1 MPAHNHAWSVYDGT
15 VHCPGLT
22 VNGPILFILTHRL
35 MIAHRAKGVYGASQ
49 QKTDTF
55 RKIYIMLITP
65 ALAQSGGLSGGGL
78 GGLMPIVLVM
88 VIFYFLLIRPQQK
101 RAKQHKEMLAAV
113 AKGDKIITNGG
124 IEGKV
129 TKVVDDSETIE
140 VEIAKDV
147 KVNVVRT
154 MIADVR
160 GKNAPA
166 PDAKSE
172 KKIK

>member
-1 MPAHNHAWSVYDGT
+1 MPAHNHTWSIYGGT
-15 VHCPGLT
+15 GRGPGSR
-22 VNGPILFILTHRL
+22 VAGPILFTLTRRL
-35 MIAHRAKGVYGASQ
+35 MIAHCAKGVYGASQ
-49 QKTDTF
+49 QKQT
-55 RKIYIMLITP
+55 RSERYIMLITP
-65 ALAQSGGLSGGGL
+65 ALAQSGGLAGGGL

-147 KVNVVRT
+147 KVNVIRT

-166 PDAKSE
+166 PDAKSD
-172 KKIK
+172 KKTK